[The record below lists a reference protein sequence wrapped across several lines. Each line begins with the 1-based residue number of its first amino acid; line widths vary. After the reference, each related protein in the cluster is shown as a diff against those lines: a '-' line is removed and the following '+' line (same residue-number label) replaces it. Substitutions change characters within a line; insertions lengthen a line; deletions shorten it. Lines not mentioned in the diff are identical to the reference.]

1 MKTYNAEKDLE
12 YINEQLY
19 LYLYIIGL
27 NPKNIDEYSIDQII
41 SSARNISIAPISE
54 VESGS
59 MDLSNDPLYLFLKN
73 QRISLIG
80 NIRRIWYMR
89 QLAIGAIKNAV

>member
-1 MKTYNAEKDLE
+1 MKTYDAKKDLE
-12 YINEQLY
+12 YINEQLF
-19 LYLYIIGL
+19 LYLYIVGL
-27 NPKNIDEYSIDQII
+27 NPRNIDDYSIDEII
-41 SSARNISIAPISE
+41 NSARKVSIAPISE

-59 MDLSNDPLYLFLKN
+59 KDFSNDPLYLFLKN

-89 QLAIGAIKNAV
+89 QLAIGAIRNAV

>member
-1 MKTYNAEKDLE
+1 MKTYNAEKDLK
-12 YINEQLY
+12 YINEQLF

-27 NPKNIDEYSIDQII
+27 SPKNIDEYSIDQII
-41 SSARNISIAPISE
+41 NSARNISIAPINE

-59 MDLSNDPLYLFLKN
+59 IDLSNDPLYLFLKN

-89 QLAIGAIKNAV
+89 QLAIGAISNAV